1 VLTLLSVQG
10 TLFTENKEKNRQ
22 KYRGSNSAAEF
33 GNRRGT
39 AQAGV
44 RNEAADQQ

>member
-10 TLFTENKEKNRQ
+10 TLFTENKDKNRQ
-22 KYRGSNSAAEF
+22 YNGFNSAAEF
-33 GNRRGT
+33 GNRTET

-44 RNEAADQQ
+44 RNEAVDQQ